1 MVADAEL
8 TPDRVVADLVPLLT
22 DPARLMA
29 MGRAARASGHADAD
43 ERLARMALDVL
54 ERA

>member
-1 MVADAEL
+1 
-8 TPDRVVADLVPLLT
+8 
-22 DPARLMA
+22 

-54 ERA
+54 EKHS